1 MKVTIPNLGNLTSI
15 AGKSLLSNLG
25 HEVILPPPNTKRT
38 LDLGVRYAPEYCCLP
53 LKIVLGNFIEA
64 IEKGADTI
72 IMVGGWGPCRFGY
85 YAEIQ
90 RMILKSLGYKFK
102 MIILEVPRGNLIRIL
117 RSVNLLRNKQ
127 SLSSLIKAGKIAWS
141 KVIAI
146 EDLEKEALTTR
157 PRENLKGE
165 TSRIL
170 KRGLSLIDKA
180 NSIGEIEKIK
190 QQIIKKFNEIK
201 TKKDEELIRVKLV
214 GEFYVALEPFVNH
227 NIEEKLGYLGVEVER
242 GVSVQPW
249 ITSAF
254 NLDFLKVGHQKEEN
268 PIEKA
273 ANPYLPQS
281 VGGEGQPTVGNIVL
295 ASEKGFDGAIQV
307 VPFTCMPEIVAETV
321 NKKVSEDLNFPV
333 LTLIFD
339 EQTGEEGLNTR
350 LEAFID
356 LLKSKKYNKHSPFTK
371 KDVS

>member
-1 MKVTIPNLGNLTSI
+1 MKVTIPNLSNLASI

-25 HEVILPPPNTKRT
+25 HEVILPPSNTKRT

-64 IEKGADTI
+64 LEKGADTI

-90 RMILKSLGYKFK
+90 KMILKSLGYKFE
-102 MIILEVPRGNLIRIL
+102 MIVLEVPRGNLIRIL
-117 RSVNLLRNKQ
+117 RYINLLRNKH
-127 SLSSLIKAGKIAWS
+127 SLSSFINAGKIAWS
-141 KVIAI
+141 KVVAI
-146 EDLEKEALTTR
+146 EELEKEALRTR
-157 PRENLKGE
+157 PRENIKGE

-170 KRGLSLIDKA
+170 KKGLSLIDNA
-180 NSIGEIEKIK
+180 NSIGEIERIR
-190 QQIIKKFNEIK
+190 QRIIEDFNEIK
-201 TKKDEELIRVKLV
+201 IKKNKELIRVKLV

-242 GVSVQPW
+242 GVSIQPW
-249 ITSAF
+249 ITSVF
-254 NLDFLKVGHQKEEN
+254 NLNFLKVGRQKEVN
-268 PIEKA
+268 TIEKA

-281 VGGEGQPTVGNIVL
+281 VGGEGQPTVGNVVL
-295 ASEKGFDGAIQV
+295 AAEKGFDGAIQV

-321 NKKVSEDLNFPV
+321 NKKVSEDLDFPV

-356 LLKSKKYNKHSPFTK
+356 LLNSKKYNKHLTAK
-371 KDVS
+371 KWAS